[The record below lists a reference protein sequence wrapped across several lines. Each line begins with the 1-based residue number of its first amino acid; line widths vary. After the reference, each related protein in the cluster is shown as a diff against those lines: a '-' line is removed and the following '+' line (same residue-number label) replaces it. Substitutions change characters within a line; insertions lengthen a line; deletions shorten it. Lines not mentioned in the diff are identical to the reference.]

1 FSCCRFSASMPRATR
16 ERACL
21 QLFHCGSR
29 RLVEDRHAVAVQVD
43 AVEHQAMQMN
53 IQIGR
58 RAEALNER
66 PCRLGVL
73 QRNVAH
79 LIDLTR
85 KLEAVARMEPT
96 HDNAVV
102 QEIDVSTI
110 VEEAARQL
118 REMAEARGAV
128 ASGVVPVVVGWP

>member
-1 FSCCRFSASMPRATR
+1 MSA
-16 ERACL
+16 
-21 QLFHCGSR
+21 HVG
-29 RLVEDRHAVAVQVD
+29 
-43 AVEHQAMQMN
+43 
-53 IQIGR
+53 
-58 RAEALNER
+58 
-66 PCRLGVL
+66 LGVL
-73 QRNVAH
+73 QRNVTH

-96 HDNAVV
+96 HDNALV

>member
-1 FSCCRFSASMPRATR
+1 
-16 ERACL
+16 
-21 QLFHCGSR
+21 
-29 RLVEDRHAVAVQVD
+29 
-43 AVEHQAMQMN
+43 
-53 IQIGR
+53 
-58 RAEALNER
+58 
-66 PCRLGVL
+66 
-73 QRNVAH
+73 
-79 LIDLTR
+79 
-85 KLEAVARMEPT
+85 MEPT